1 MVLKV
6 TARDT
11 IQRTL
16 PVAEHIIDRHQKV
29 LLDLGNAARE
39 KRAKVSPP
47 SFSSNYWSR
56 QHNARFLCARFESA
70 ESTYFVLNDMRTELQ
85 N

>member
-1 MVLKV
+1 MRDLVLRKRMMVKV

-39 KRAKVSPP
+39 KRAKV
-47 SFSSNYWSR
+47 
-56 QHNARFLCARFESA
+56 LCAILLFH
-70 ESTYFVLNDMRTELQ
+70 
-85 N
+85 